1 MRKTD
6 RNTLTNLFILQRFQF
21 GALFY
26 QLKFVVYVGLQ
37 WLEEDT
43 EAHPHLLVRNFHI
56 YERGILESYLFVSQQ
71 IIKSTKLSSKWNQ
84 LRVCEAM
91 WEKELDKAFQVALPL
106 TPSTSLSSLKREW
119 VWQKTMSLGASLKL
133 LLFVVCVQ
141 NNALYCC
148 QQSTLLDSFWHFK
161 TRPPSPLSNWVNLIK
176 LYMLF
181 FSDQTPTLFSFFSS
195 LCQFFPES
203 WTKLAKDNR

>member
-6 RNTLTNLFILQRFQF
+6 RNTLTNLFILRRFQF

-37 WLEEDT
+37 WLEQDT

-106 TPSTSLSSLKREW
+106 TPSTSLWSRWRGNEFDRKQCPWEHPWS
-119 VWQKTMSLGASLKL
+119 
-133 LLFVVCVQ
+133 
-141 NNALYCC
+141 CC
-148 QQSTLLDSFWHFK
+148 YL
-161 TRPPSPLSNWVNLIK
+161 
-176 LYMLF
+176 
-181 FSDQTPTLFSFFSS
+181 
-195 LCQFFPES
+195 
-203 WTKLAKDNR
+203 